1 MTTTRNRRRRTLS
14 RRRPTRGGLALLG
27 LIVAG
32 FVVATV
38 FFDDMGLKRYLGM
51 RQQAEALER
60 EIFEL
65 ERSNEELR
73 EEIIRVQRDPARIEE
88 LARERLGFVR
98 DGETVYKI
106 VRGSQR

>member
-1 MTTTRNRRRRTLS
+1 MTTKRNRRRRTLS
-14 RRRPTRGGLALLG
+14 RRRPAWGGLAVLG

-38 FFDDMGLKRYLGM
+38 FFDDMGLNRYLAM
-51 RQQAEALER
+51 RQQAHELER
-60 EIFEL
+60 EISAL
-65 ERSNEELR
+65 EQSNEELR
-73 EEIIRVQRDPARIEE
+73 EEISRVQTDPTRIEE